1 MKTSHFSFL
10 LPQPKVSSGS
20 NFDSTQITS
29 HKYKKTT
36 KNIHKETF
44 FLSLLPIHKHKHT
57 WKCLPFC
64 FMVSVLL
71 RWSSRREWGE
81 AVTGLLVQEKG
92 VVPQHRGQGC
102 VFVCVC
108 QWQRT
113 AGLPLNSLVLL
124 IYDLIHTEGESMWM
138 WAHCND
144 VSVSL
149 KYNAAA
155 LVCYSEVLVLGFSFR
170 GKNIQTFL
178 CRHYIND
185 DHISGLLDCFRKTI
199 TLVQQLG
206 LSDHSGTERSW
217 GISACLFG

>member
-10 LPQPKVSSGS
+10 LPQPKVSFRS

-29 HKYKKTT
+29 HKYEKTT

-81 AVTGLLVQEKG
+81 GLTGLLVQEKG

-102 VFVCVC
+102 VFVCVWC
-108 QWQRT
+108 VSMTEDSRT
-113 AGLPLNSLVLL
+113 AIKFSCASDLWHHPYRGGEYVNVSSLQ
-124 IYDLIHTEGESMWM
+124 W
-138 WAHCND
+138 CN
-144 VSVSL
+144 
-149 KYNAAA
+149 
-155 LVCYSEVLVLGFSFR
+155 CFSE
-170 GKNIQTFL
+170 I
-178 CRHYIND
+178 
-185 DHISGLLDCFRKTI
+185 
-199 TLVQQLG
+199 
-206 LSDHSGTERSW
+206 
-217 GISACLFG
+217 